1 MMTKLK
7 MALAAAFVSLFGA
20 VGLVVAQPSAAQA
33 NQTPA
38 FYPSDCSSS
47 AYICFYDNTN
57 GTGLLVKAAP
67 SVYPKS
73 VCHVATPSE
82 RKTSYIS
89 NPTSESFVVYLN
101 TSCSGT
107 SAPVYAHSS
116 GAMNSTWNNKIQSFF
131 RA

>member
-1 MMTKLK
+1 MTKLK
-7 MALAAAFVSLFGA
+7 AALAALFVSLFAAAGLA
-20 VGLVVAQPSAAQA
+20 VTSHAAQA
-33 NQTPA
+33 
-38 FYPSDCSSS
+38 YPSDCSSS

-82 RKTSYIS
+82 QRTSYIS
-89 NPTSESFVVYLN
+89 NPTSASFVVYLN

-116 GAMNSTWNNKIQSFF
+116 GAMNSTWNNNIRSFF